1 VSARDRH
8 RPKAVE
14 SGPSD
19 QLSRSQEGRA
29 TATGRRPSDQLPRS
43 PDGLAGDPGS
53 EGLALEARNLVAGYE
68 PGLAIVRGASLAVR
82 PGEVIA
88 VLGPNGSGKSTLVK
102 AIVGLVPVSAGTV
115 RLFGQ
120 DITGLP
126 AHRRVREGLAF
137 VPQTENVFARLTVRE
152 NLELAAAVLAG
163 RERRGRIEAQY
174 ALFPDLGHRRA
185 LAAGRLSGG
194 QRQMLAVARAL
205 VVEPRVLILDEP
217 SAGLAP
223 RLVTLVFDTLR
234 KVRALGVTV
243 VLVEQNARAAVALAD
258 RATVVVDGRDRLTR
272 AAAGFLDDAAVA
284 RLYLGGPG
292 AGAR

>member
-1 VSARDRH
+1 MMAGL
-8 RPKAVE
+8 E
-14 SGPSD
+14 SGAA
-19 QLSRSQEGRA
+19 RAAAEGA
-29 TATGRRPSDQLPRS
+29 
-43 PDGLAGDPGS
+43 
-53 EGLALEARNLVAGYE
+53 LALEARDLVAGYE
-68 PGLAIVRGASLAVR
+68 PGLAIVRGATLAVR
-82 PGEVIA
+82 PGEILT

-102 AIVGLVPVSAGTV
+102 AIVGLVPVATGAV
-115 RLFGQ
+115 RLFGR

-126 AHRRVREGLAF
+126 AHRLVREGLAF

-152 NLELAAAVLAG
+152 NLELGAAILPG
-163 RERRGRIEAQY
+163 RRRRARIEAQY
-174 ALFPDLGHRRA
+174 ALFPDLDRLRA

-223 RLVTLVFDTLR
+223 RLVAALFDTLR
-234 KVRALGVTV
+234 TVRASGVTV

-258 RATVVVDGRDRLTR
+258 RATVLVEGRDRVTGP
-272 AAAGFLDDAAVA
+272 AASFLDDAEVA

-292 AGAR
+292 GRAR